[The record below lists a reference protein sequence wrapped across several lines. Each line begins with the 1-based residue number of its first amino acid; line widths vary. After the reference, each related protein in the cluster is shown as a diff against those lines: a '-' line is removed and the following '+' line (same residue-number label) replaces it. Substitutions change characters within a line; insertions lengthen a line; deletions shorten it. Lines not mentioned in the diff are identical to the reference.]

1 MLKVFLGKLF
11 KAAKRWNEEL
21 PWEQQTW
28 SFALDFNILPFSFFI
43 STFFLS
49 FDFAVQNNDSNK
61 VSSLQESMFVFF
73 PFYFFL
79 SVFDAVIIIISKLFS
94 PQIETDNKH
103 QFWFVICC
111 KFSKCRV
118 TSNFIFDV
126 HNVIFTTAH
135 ALHIFCIWLQNSP
148 RQIVFNIV
156 VYFLVTFSV
165 FHIFA
170 LK

>member
-1 MLKVFLGKLF
+1 MEVSTIMRKRSIGVKSISRQIVGMRNCRGNNKLGVL
-11 KAAKRWNEEL
+11 L
-21 PWEQQTW
+21 Q
-28 SFALDFNILPFSFFI
+28 I
-43 STFFLS
+43 STFCRFLFYFEIFPFLLILQLKTMTATKCPLSRNQYLYFS
-49 FDFAVQNNDSNK
+49 FDF
-61 VSSLQESMFVFF
+61 
-73 PFYFFL
+73 FL
-79 SVFDAVIIIISKLFS
+79 SLFVAA

-126 HNVIFTTAH
+126 HNVICTTAH

-165 FHIFA
+165 FHISA